1 MEEVTYNF
9 KPIDKLVF
17 SDDFMFGAVMRE
29 PKIWKGVRLDVYVEG
44 SDRVFDVECQSYREE
59 NIGKRTRY
67 YQSMIDMDS
76 LLRGNDYSDLKESYI
91 IFLCLYDPFDKGLPL
106 YTFERKCKENNEV
119 ELNDKTHHLIYN
131 CSAYEKEKDGE
142 LKDFLT
148 FVKNNSTSSEF
159 TKEIENMVQVKK
171 FENTFINE
179 YLAIN
184 LHERDVEKRATQRG
198 LEQGNKAGKLSMC
211 IDLVKSN
218 LLSIKDACLKL
229 GLSEDEFKKML

>member
-1 MEEVTYNF
+1 M
-9 KPIDKLVF
+9 
-17 SDDFMFGAVMRE
+17 
-29 PKIWKGVRLDVYVEG
+29 RLDVYVEG

-198 LEQGNKAGKLSMC
+198 LERGIQQGIQQGMKQGIQQGIQQGNKAGKLSMC